1 MGGRKNAAE
10 EPEERSATAGAC
22 VLVVLGGVATAA
34 VFAVSDVAG
43 VLAVWVVGALL
54 LWRSAR
60 RRVSDSSATPPP
72 QQGRPS
78 CRECA
83 GHELVSVAPLEGQ
96 KGMLIYKTAP
106 PDRPSHTHIHLA
118 RGEVNTP

>member
-1 MGGRKNAAE
+1 MSSQKKTPAE
-10 EPEERSATAGAC
+10 EPEEPSRAAGGC
-22 VLVVLGGVATAA
+22 VLVVLAGVPVAA
-34 VFAVSDVAG
+34 VFAVSTTAG
-43 VLAVWVVGALL
+43 TLMVWAVGLGFLGRAY
-54 LWRSAR
+54 R
-60 RRVSDSSATPPP
+60 RMSDLPATPPP
-72 QQGRPS
+72 QDGRPS

-118 RGEVNTP
+118 PGEVNTP